1 MMNEAEKG
9 MAIEQPLVPT
19 VVEVID
25 IVDRTPD
32 VKSFFVRN
40 TDGSGLPFQVQP
52 GQCGMISHLPVGEAM
67 ISCTWQEEQQYL
79 EFAIKRVGL
88 LTDELHQIEIGQKI
102 GVRGPYGNGFPVE
115 ACKGRDMVF
124 IAGGIGLA
132 PLRSFIKYCFK
143 HRQDYGKITIIYGSR
158 SSADLCFK
166 EELFDLWP
174 QEQNT
179 RVFVTIDNPEPDWDG
194 HVGFVPAYLEELA
207 PSPEGAVAVV
217 CGPPIMIKFV
227 LQSLEKMGYADD
239 QVITTLEMRMKCGI
253 GKCGRCN
260 IGSEFICLDGPVYY
274 LKQLRQLPAEW

>member
-1 MMNEAEKG
+1 
-9 MAIEQPLVPT
+9 MADQDHKCTCSEQPLVPT

-25 IVDRTPD
+25 IIDRTPD

-40 TDGSGLPFQVQP
+40 VDGNGVPFQVAP
-52 GQCGMISHLPVGEAM
+52 GQCGMVSHLPIGEAM
-67 ISCTWQEEQQYL
+67 ISCTWQEEQEYL

-88 LTDELHQIEIGQKI
+88 LTDELHQIEVGQKI

-115 ACKGRDMVF
+115 ACKGKDMLF

-143 HRQDYGKITIIYGSR
+143 HREDYGKITILYGSR
-158 SSADLCFK
+158 SKADLCFK
-166 EELFDLWP
+166 EELFELWP
-174 QEQNT
+174 KEPNT
-179 RVFVTIDNPEPDWDG
+179 EVFTTIDNPEEGWDG
-194 HVGFVPAYLEELA
+194 HVAFVPSYLEEVN
-207 PSPEGAVAVV
+207 PSPNGTIAVV

-227 LQSLEKMGYADD
+227 LQSLEKMGYNDE

-274 LKQLRQLPAEW
+274 LKQLRDLPPEW